1 MNIITPPR
9 ELIEADRP
17 VSPASLL
24 SRSYRDRLIERGILG
39 LYRWYTSR
47 SQETRNWNPDSGFDW
62 RNIRTDFS
70 PQVQMVLEGFFAVE
84 QYAPDYVSKFLHMVR
99 RSHGRS
105 HFQMRWGSEEEK
117 HADTWENA
125 VLFSKSRTPAYLEDY
140 KYQLRTNEWKLPW
153 DDALHV
159 LLYTVF
165 QERATQLNYL
175 NLAKVAVGKPTKD
188 EMLGNIDPVLAKV
201 SVTIAADEA
210 AHYNFFLECAKLFMY
225 YYPLETLEAMRD
237 VINHFA
243 MPASD
248 IVPNW
253 DEFYEVAY
261 RTAIYG
267 PREYARDVVA
277 VVFDQFGVKAKRHL
291 EDGIKRTR
299 LVPDED
305 GQMRQTAIWD
315 TFDPTNLERDVQKL
329 YSKIQ
334 KYEASYG
341 MDQID
346 PVPLV
351 PNPLWPTQRVEP
363 ESVSADD

>member
-1 MNIITPPR
+1 MGILDIQPPR
-9 ELIEADRP
+9 EIIEADRP

-24 SRSYRDRLIERGILG
+24 SRSYRDRLIERGVLG
-39 LYRWYTSR
+39 LYRWYTAR
-47 SQETRNWNPDSGFDW
+47 SQETRNWNPDLGFDW
-62 RNIRTDFS
+62 RSLRTDYS
-70 PQVQMVLEGFFAVE
+70 PDTQQILEGFFAVE

-125 VLFSKSRTPAYLEDY
+125 VLFSKSRTPEYLREY
-140 KYQLRTNEWKLPW
+140 KIALRTNEWKIPW

-175 NLAKVAVGKPTKD
+175 NLAKVATGTSDKLKNDV
-188 EMLGNIDPVLAKV
+188 DPVLAKV
-201 SVTIAADEA
+201 AITIATDEA
-210 AHYNFFLECAKLFMY
+210 AHYNFFLECARLFMY

-237 VINHFA
+237 VVNHFA

-253 DEFYEVAY
+253 DAFFEAAY
-261 RTAIYG
+261 RNAIYG

-277 VVFDQFGVKAKRHL
+277 LVFKQFGVQNKRAL
-291 EDGIKRTR
+291 EEGIRRTR

-305 GQMRQTAIWD
+305 GQMRQTSIWQS
-315 TFDPTNLERDVQKL
+315 FDPGLLERDVI
-329 YSKIQ
+329 KIYN
-334 KYEASYG
+334 KIGAFEHSYG
-341 MDQID
+341 MDKID
-346 PVPLV
+346 PVIFET
-351 PNPLWPTQRVEP
+351 NPIWPTEQA
-363 ESVSADD
+363 AD